1 MLETP
6 GQIIEECKPCRDSGD
21 MAFPAVQSL
30 DILEGRLEE
39 RLNGPERG
47 ADPILGDVKDSGSS
61 PVRPRR
67 RRFRL
72 FVAGGDDRRARADQL
87 AEEGL
92 SPHDRRVI
100 QNVGSRGTRLAQR
113 GKIWIAA
120 HRLKLLTA
128 RQFIGEGDK
137 VDRLVPLEELLAGGE
152 DPLVGLSVE
161 MPRVKDLKRLDQC
174 IPIQED
180 RPEDGSLRLDV
191 LRWDPLKSGLWR
203 TLSHAGGPSRRPPNQ
218 THSRPEPGLRPRC
231 PGGVVQAGQASPV
244 PY

>member
-47 ADPILGDVKDSGSS
+47 ADPILGDVKDSGFC
-61 PVRPRR
+61 PVQHRLRR
-67 RRFRL
+67 LRL
-72 FVAGGDDRRARADQL
+72 FVAGG
-87 AEEGL
+87 
-92 SPHDRRVI
+92 
-100 QNVGSRGTRLAQR
+100 
-113 GKIWIAA
+113 
-120 HRLKLLTA
+120 
-128 RQFIGEGDK
+128 
-137 VDRLVPLEELLAGGE
+137 
-152 DPLVGLSVE
+152 
-161 MPRVKDLKRLDQC
+161 
-174 IPIQED
+174 ED

-231 PGGVVQAGQASPV
+231 PGGVVQARHASPR
-244 PY
+244 P